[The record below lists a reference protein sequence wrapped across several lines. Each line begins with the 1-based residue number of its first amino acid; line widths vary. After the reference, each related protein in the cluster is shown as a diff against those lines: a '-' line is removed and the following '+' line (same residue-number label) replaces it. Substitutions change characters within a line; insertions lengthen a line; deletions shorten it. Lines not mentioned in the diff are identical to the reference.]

1 MKMSLGDLKEHGPS
15 EGFRGGQWAGF
26 EFVMDLLV
34 PPPASPAPLKKHVG
48 PSVPQ
53 SVTLFGDMVFTE
65 VIKLK

>member
-1 MKMSLGDLKEHGPS
+1 MSSGDVKENGTS
-15 EGFRGGQWAGF
+15 EGFKGAQWVGF
-26 EFVMDLLV
+26 EFVMDLRV
-34 PPPASPAPLKKHVG
+34 PHPLRKYVG